1 VGGLLALL
9 STDLIELNH
18 RKNLARWQQ
27 LVYDCRNSGLTVR
40 DWCAQNGITEK
51 AYFYRQRKVWEAVR
65 QLDETREAS
74 RQADLP
80 AIIPCAAP
88 LATTKSDTVQLPAIV
103 LRNKDWTV
111 EVNPG
116 CDPELLRLAL
126 RAVK

>member
-1 VGGLLALL
+1 ML
-9 STDLIELNH
+9 STDLVELNH

-27 LVYDCRNSGLTVR
+27 LVYDCRNSGMTVR
-40 DWCAQNGITEK
+40 AWCAQNGITEK
-51 AYFYRQRKVWEAVR
+51 AYFYRQRKVWKAVR
-65 QLDETREAS
+65 QLKETREAS

-80 AIIPCAAP
+80 AIIPCALP
-88 LATTKSDTVQLPAIV
+88 LVSERQESAVTPALV
-103 LRNKDWTV
+103 LRSQTWTL

>member
-1 VGGLLALL
+1 MHALL
-9 STDLIELNH
+9 STDLVELNH

-27 LVYDCRNSGLTVR
+27 LVYDCRNSGMTVR
-40 DWCAQNGITEK
+40 AWCAQNDITEE

-65 QLDETREAS
+65 QLEETREAS

-88 LATTKSDTVQLPAIV
+88 LATTKPDAVQSPALI
-103 LRNKDWTV
+103 LRSQIWTL

-116 CDPELLRLAL
+116 CDPKLLRLAL

>member
-1 VGGLLALL
+1 ML
-9 STDLIELNH
+9 STDLVELNH

-27 LVYDCRNSGLTVR
+27 LVYDCRNSGMTVR
-40 DWCAQNGITEK
+40 AWCAQNDITEE
-51 AYFYRQRKVWEAVR
+51 AYFYRQRKVWKAVR
-65 QLDETREAS
+65 QLKETREAS

-80 AIIPCAAP
+80 AIIPCALP
-88 LATTKSDTVQLPAIV
+88 LVSERQESAVTPALV
-103 LRNKDWTV
+103 LRSQTWTL

>member
-1 VGGLLALL
+1 MHALL
-9 STDLIELNH
+9 STDLVELNH

-27 LVYDCRNSGLTVR
+27 LVYDCRNSGMTVR
-40 DWCAQNGITEK
+40 AWCAQNDITEE
-51 AYFYRQRKVWEAVR
+51 AYFYRQRKVWKAVR
-65 QLDETREAS
+65 QLKETREAS

-80 AIIPCAAP
+80 AIIPCALP
-88 LATTKSDTVQLPAIV
+88 LVSERQESAVTPALV
-103 LRNKDWTV
+103 LRSQTWTL